1 MLKIREWNDKDCLEK
16 SAYRTNMKVFFG
28 CLKTKIIFLE
38 LIGAITVLLSS
49 SADWQKA
56 GCQYKISK

>member
-1 MLKIREWNDKDCLEK
+1 
-16 SAYRTNMKVFFG
+16 MKVVFDGF
-28 CLKTKIIFLE
+28 KMKIIFLE
-38 LIGAITVLLSS
+38 LIGAITVLLSF